1 MKKIVLLI
9 LFSFTGIPILLSSEH
24 TGNNSGRSLFRIAQS
39 KDLEVTWRDK
49 KLIAGD
55 STSWTKDGKA
65 CSSAE
70 VFEISRSEEW
80 NYSNCWSSKSL
91 LPYRREAAISEDG
104 KKIEISFQAH
114 MDALMETYPAEII
127 SYKILVPL
135 STLNNS
141 TWDAFTGRSYNAK
154 WTSGQ
159 LGSSTPDGD
168 LVGVPARWISFSTAD
183 GIITFDF
190 NPHGLPTYYVSG
202 FNTIQSQWVIEKK
215 GDFLEFSFGT
225 PPTNFGGA
233 LTSKVTI
240 FEGGKSDYLKHHA
253 VSYYHYFSE
262 IPAEKLFCFSRNSST
277 AFTYAGTGRYDKTKG
292 FGWRNTKN
300 LDESIDGISGALHSA
315 VSSSVKNTF
324 VTDNL
329 RPGLYL
335 ITFRSSAISRNIGP
349 FEVTLNKEIIFN
361 DIKVEKG
368 NTATLTCVRWIN
380 EGTADIGFSGDWAV
394 SVIGFQLFLHSDE
407 DFVFRR
413 GFWIKND
420 GFCPDIMFSNY
431 FDEPP
436 VLGKSVTFCRL
447 AGKTD
452 DIADIPQFP
461 ELETALP
468 DQKSKGLLWRYTSP
482 LGTLGPDNYGSF
494 NEFNTEEKIKKRLEQ
509 IRKGGVEAVILNG
522 FLSRHTFP
530 VHLKRVE
537 ENIRLIVEEGHKTG
551 MKFLDHQD
559 LTILWNM
566 DMGFRFL
573 AAHPEYL
580 QHSITNGLPTWGIC
594 PVNPL
599 FNKDYFFPYI
609 TDFIKNT
616 GIDGLMI
623 DECTFH
629 GSNFCNCDYCRKD
642 FTESTGLILP
652 DDEASLLLRN
662 RDSGLWKA
670 WIEWRKN
677 TIAKWR
683 IDLSKISREL
693 NPDFCNIQYY
703 SEGGFMTD
711 YASYGQG
718 GDLAL
723 SARSMD
729 FLGTEIMSRDVW
741 DDYRYNFSSRHM
753 YNSLRETFNSPVFG
767 LVYPAGKVSS
777 ALIGWAM
784 NTMLAQVTWSL
795 GGENEFK
802 IMNKYTGWKEN
813 MNNLSAIP
821 VVDAALIFSRK
832 TRDWSLNNKDSY
844 SEELMGTSQFLSSNQ
859 IQHTFILDD
868 ALLNQDLSRFPVLL
882 APGLECISDEQAAKL
897 RTYVSSGGTLF
908 LTGEAYRFSSYGE
921 PRKTWIFED
930 MISENQMKNTSDTSL
945 AESFYGK
952 GRIIYSPGRYGLN
965 EFCGS
970 FTLGDIYRFNPDQK
984 ITALNEKIFSRIF
997 KSGLS
1002 FKSIS
1007 IPSKVLV
1014 SVYSDYV
1021 NEKKIKLVHILNATG
1036 IKIKDGDKLP
1046 DPDPQWEKIRG
1057 DMIFEIS
1064 IPSVSDSYYSTPDT
1078 PGHKPVGVEKISE
1091 GRYRITVPE
1100 GTVDKYGII
1109 YLYQ

>member
-1 MKKIVLLI
+1 MKKIIFPGLLFFAGAAI
-9 LFSFTGIPILLSSEH
+9 LFSSEIYGI
-24 TGNNSGRSLFRIAQS
+24 NSGKPVFKISPI
-39 KDLEVTWRDK
+39 KDLEVTWKDK
-49 KLIAGD
+49 NLIAGD
-55 STSWTKDGKA
+55 YASWIKDCKA

-70 VFEISRSEEW
+70 YFEISQSGDW
-80 NYSNCWSSKSL
+80 KHSNCWSSKSL
-91 LPYRREAAISEDG
+91 LPYRRETAISDDG
-104 KKIEISFQAH
+104 KRIEISFQAH
-114 MDALMETYPAEII
+114 MDAMMETYPAKMI
-127 SYKILVPL
+127 SYKIVVPL
-135 STLNNS
+135 ATLENS
-141 TWDAFTGRSYNAK
+141 TWDALTGRSYNAK
-154 WTSGQ
+154 WSSGN
-159 LGSSTPDGD
+159 LNASTPDGD
-168 LVGVPARWISFSTAD
+168 LVGAEARWISFSTPD
-183 GIITFDF
+183 GVITFDF

-233 LTSKVTI
+233 LTSKVAI
-240 FEGGKSDYLKHHA
+240 FEGGKNDYLKHHA

-262 IPAEKLFCFSRNSST
+262 IPAEKLFCFSRKSST
-277 AFTYAGTGRYDKTKG
+277 AFTYAGGRYDKTKG
-292 FGWRNTKN
+292 FGWRNTKY
-300 LDESIDGISGALHSA
+300 LDENGDGMNGALHSN
-315 VSSSVKNTF
+315 VSSSLKNTF
-324 VTDNL
+324 VTDML

-335 ITFRSSAISRNIGP
+335 ITLRSSAIDRNTGP
-349 FEVTLNKEIIFN
+349 FGVTLNKEIIFN
-361 DIKVEKG
+361 DIKVKKG
-368 NTATLTCVRWIN
+368 NTATLTCVRWIE
-380 EGTADIGFSGDWAV
+380 EGTADLEFSGDWAV
-394 SVIGFQLFLHSDE
+394 SVIGFQLFLHRDE

-436 VLGKSVTFCRL
+436 LLGKSVTFSRL
-447 AGKTD
+447 AGKID
-452 DIADIPQFP
+452 DIAVIPPFP

-530 VHLKRVE
+530 FHLKRVE

-599 FNKDYFFPYI
+599 FNNNYFFPYI
-609 TDFIKNT
+609 TVFIKNT

-629 GSNFCNCDYCRKD
+629 GSNFCNCDYCRNN
-642 FTESTGLILP
+642 FTESTGLMLP
-652 DDEASLLLRN
+652 DDETSPLLRN
-662 RDSGLWKA
+662 RNSRLWKA

-683 IDLSKISREL
+683 IELSKAAREL

-753 YNSLRETFNSPVFG
+753 YNSLRETYDSPVFG

-784 NTMLAQVTWSL
+784 NNMLAQVTWSL
-795 GGENEFK
+795 GGDDEFS
-802 IMNKYTGWKEN
+802 IMDKYTGWKEN

-821 VVDAALIFSRK
+821 AVDAALIFSRK
-832 TRDWSLNNKDSY
+832 TRDWSVKNKDSY
-844 SEELMGTSQFLSSNQ
+844 SEELMGTSQFLSSKQ

-868 ALLNQDLSRFPVLL
+868 ALLNQDLSRFPILL
-882 APGLECISDEQAAKL
+882 APGLECISDEQAEKL
-897 RTYVSSGGTLF
+897 RNYVNNGGTLF
-908 LTGEAYRFSSYGE
+908 LTGDACRFNSFGE
-921 PRKTWIFED
+921 PGKTWIFED
-930 MISENQMKNTSDTSL
+930 MISEEQMKNSPDTSL
-945 AESFYGK
+945 SEAFYSK
-952 GRIIYSPGRYGLN
+952 GRIFYSPERYGLN
-965 EFCGS
+965 EFCSS
-970 FTLGDIYRFNPDQK
+970 FTLGDIYRFTPDPEK
-984 ITALNEKIFSRIF
+984 TSMNEKIFRQMF

-1002 FKSIS
+1002 FKSVS
-1007 IPSKVLV
+1007 MPSKVFV
-1014 SVYSDYV
+1014 SVYNDYV

-1036 IKIKDGDKLP
+1036 VKIKDGDKLP
-1046 DPDPQWEKIRG
+1046 VPDPQWGKIKG

-1064 IPSVSDSYYSTPDT
+1064 IPSVSDSYYSTPDI
-1078 PGHKPVGVEKISE
+1078 PGHKSVGVEKISE

>member
-1 MKKIVLLI
+1 MKKTNLPGLLFI
-9 LFSFTGIPILLSSEH
+9 AAAVLFSSEINGI
-24 TGNNSGRSLFRIAQS
+24 NSGKSVFKISPL
-39 KDLEVTWRDK
+39 KELEVTWKDK
-49 KLIAGD
+49 KLITGD
-55 STSWTKDGKA
+55 SSSWIKDGKA

-70 VFEISRSEEW
+70 VSDISQSGEW
-80 NYSNCWSSKSL
+80 KYSNCWSSKSP
-91 LPYRREAAISEDG
+91 LPYRRETAISDDG
-104 KKIEISFQAH
+104 KRIEISFQAH
-114 MDALMETYPAEII
+114 MDAMMETYPAKMI

-135 STLNNS
+135 ATLNNS
-141 TWDAFTGRSYNAK
+141 TWDAFTGRSYAAK
-154 WTSGQ
+154 WSSGK
-159 LGSSTPDGD
+159 LDASTTDGD
-168 LVGVPARWISFSTAD
+168 LVGAPARWISFSTAD
-183 GIITFDF
+183 GTITFDF
-190 NPHGLPTYYVSG
+190 NPHGLPTYYISG

-225 PPTNFGGA
+225 PPTYFGGA
-233 LTSKVTI
+233 FTSKLAI
-240 FEGGKSDYLKHHA
+240 FEGGKNDYPEHHA

-262 IPAEKLFCFSRNSST
+262 IPAEKLFCFSRKSST

-292 FGWRNTKN
+292 FGWENTN
-300 LDESIDGISGALHSA
+300 SLDENGDGINGALHSA
-315 VSSSVKNTF
+315 VSSSVKNIFT
-324 VTDNL
+324 TDNL

-335 ITFRSSAISRNIGP
+335 ITLRSSAIERNMGP
-349 FEVTLNKEIIFN
+349 FRVTLNKEIIFN
-361 DIKVEKG
+361 DIKVERG
-368 NTATLTCVRWIN
+368 NAATLTCVRWI
-380 EGTADIGFSGDWAV
+380 EGGKADIGFSGDWAV
-394 SVIGFQLFLHSDE
+394 SVIGFQLFLHRDE

-431 FDEPP
+431 FNDPP
-436 VLGKSVTFCRL
+436 VLGKSVTFSRL
-447 AGKTD
+447 AGKID
-452 DIADIPQFP
+452 DIAVIPPFP

-468 DQKSKGLLWRYTSP
+468 DQKSEGLLWRYTSP

-537 ENIRLIVEEGHKTG
+537 ENIRKIVEEGHKTG

-573 AAHPEYL
+573 ASHPGYL
-580 QHSITNGLPTWGIC
+580 QYSITNGLPTWGIC

-599 FNKDYFFPYI
+599 FNNNYFLPFI
-609 TDFIKNT
+609 FDFIKNT

-629 GSNFCNCDYCRKD
+629 GSNFCNCDYCRKN

-652 DDEASLLLRN
+652 DDETSPLLQN
-662 RDSGLWKA
+662 RGSGIWKA

-683 IDLSKISREL
+683 IDLSKTTREM

-711 YASYGQG
+711 YASYGHG
-718 GDLAL
+718 GDLVL

-741 DDYRYNFSSRHM
+741 DDYRYNFSSRQM
-753 YNSLRETFNSPVFG
+753 YNSLRETYGSPVFG

-795 GGENEFK
+795 GGENEFR
-802 IMNKYTGWKEN
+802 IMDNYTGWKEN

-821 VVDAALIFSRK
+821 AVDAALIFSRK
-832 TRDWSLNNKDSY
+832 TRDWSVKNKDSY
-844 SEELMGTSQFLSSNQ
+844 SEELLGTSQFLSSKQ

-868 ALLNQDLSRFPVLL
+868 ALLNQDLSRFPTLL
-882 APGLECISDEQAAKL
+882 APGLECISDEQAEKL
-897 RTYVSSGGTLF
+897 RNYVKNGGILF
-908 LTGEAYRFSSYGE
+908 LTGDACRFSSFGE
-921 PRKTWIFED
+921 PRRKWIFED
-930 MISENQMKNTSDTSL
+930 IISVEQIKTSPDTSL
-945 AESFYGK
+945 SEAFYGK
-952 GRIIYSPGRYGLN
+952 GRILYSPERYGLN
-965 EFCGS
+965 EYCSS
-970 FTLGDIYRFNPDQK
+970 FTLGDIYRFTPDPEK
-984 ITALNEKIFSRIF
+984 TSMNEKIFRRIF

-1002 FKSIS
+1002 FKSVS
-1007 IPSKVLV
+1007 MPSKVLV
-1014 SVYSDYV
+1014 SVYNDYDH
-1021 NEKKIKLVHILNATG
+1021 EKKKKLVHILNATG
-1036 IKIKDGDKLP
+1036 VKIKDGDKLP
-1046 DPDPQWEKIRG
+1046 DSDPQWAKIKG
-1057 DMIFEIS
+1057 DMIFDIS
-1064 IPSVSDSYYSTPDT
+1064 IPSVSDSYYSTPDN
-1078 PGHKPVGVEKISE
+1078 PGHKSVGVEKVSR
-1091 GRYRITVPE
+1091 GCYRITVPE

-1109 YLYQ
+1109 YLYH

>member
-1 MKKIVLLI
+1 MKKINLPGLLFFTGASL
-9 LFSFTGIPILLSSEH
+9 LFSSEI
-24 TGNNSGRSLFRIAQS
+24 NSIDSGKPAFKISPL
-39 KDLEVTWRDK
+39 KDLEVTWNNK
-49 KLIAGD
+49 MLISGD
-55 STSWTKDGKA
+55 SASWIKDGKA

-70 VFEISRSEEW
+70 VFEISQSGNWE
-80 NYSNCWSSKSL
+80 YSNCWSSKSV
-91 LPYRREAAISEDG
+91 LPFRREAAVSADG
-104 KKIEISFQAH
+104 KRIELSFQAH
-114 MDALMETYPAEII
+114 MDALMETYPARMI
-127 SYKILVPL
+127 SYKIVLPL
-135 STLNNS
+135 ATLNNS
-141 TWDAFTGRSYNAK
+141 KWDALSGRSYNAK
-154 WTSGQ
+154 WSSGK
-159 LGSSTPDGD
+159 LNAATPDGD
-168 LVGVPARWISFSTAD
+168 LVGVPARWISFSTTD

-190 NPHGLPTYYVSG
+190 NPHGVPTYYVSG
-202 FNTIQSQWVIEKK
+202 FNTIQSQWIIEKK

-233 LTSKVTI
+233 LTSKVVI
-240 FEGGKSDYLKHHA
+240 FEGGKDDYLEHHA

-262 IPAEKLFCFSRNSST
+262 IPAEKLFCFSKKSSP
-277 AFTYAGTGRYDKTKG
+277 AFTYAGTGSYDKKKG
-292 FGWRNTKN
+292 FGWRNTKG
-300 LDESIDGISGALHSA
+300 LDEKRDGMNGALHSII
-315 VSSSVKNTF
+315 SSSARNTF
-324 VTDNL
+324 ITDRL

-335 ITFRSSAISRNIGP
+335 ITLRSSAIGRNIGP
-349 FEVTLNKEIIFN
+349 FTVTLNKEFIFN

-368 NTATLTCVRWIN
+368 NTATLTCVRWI
-380 EGTADIGFSGDWAV
+380 EGGTADLGFSGDWAV
-394 SVIGFQLFLHSDE
+394 SVIGCQLFLHRDE

-420 GFCPDIMFSNY
+420 GFCPDIMFSDY
-431 FDEPP
+431 YGDPP
-436 VLGKSVTFCRL
+436 AYGKSVTYSRL

-452 DIADIPQFP
+452 DIAVIPRLP

-482 LGTLGPDNYGSF
+482 LGTLGPDNSGSF
-494 NEFNTEEKIKKRLEQ
+494 NEFNTDEKVKKRLEQ
-509 IRKGGVEAVILNG
+509 VRKGGAEAVILNG

-537 ENIRLIVEEGHKTG
+537 ENIRKIVEEGHKTG

-580 QHSITNGLPTWGIC
+580 QHSVTNGLPTWGIC

-599 FNKDYFFPYI
+599 FNKNYFFPYI

-629 GSNFCNCDYCRKD
+629 GSNFCNCDYCRKN
-642 FTESTGLILP
+642 FTESTGLVLP
-652 DDEASLLLRN
+652 DDETSPLLRN
-662 RDSGLWKA
+662 RNSMLWKA

-677 TIAKWR
+677 TIARWR
-683 IDLSKISREL
+683 IDLSRAAREL

-703 SEGGFMTD
+703 SEGGFMLD
-711 YASYGQG
+711 FASYEQG

-753 YNSLRETFNSPVFG
+753 YNSLRETYDSPVFG

-777 ALIGWAM
+777 AIIGWAM
-784 NTMLAQVTWSL
+784 NNMLAQVTWSL
-795 GGENEFK
+795 GGENEFR
-802 IMNKYTGWKEN
+802 ILENYTGWKEN
-813 MNNLSAIP
+813 MNNLTAIP
-821 VVDAALIFSRK
+821 CVDAALIFSRK
-832 TRDWSLNNKDSY
+832 TRDWSVKNKDSY
-844 SEELMGTSQFLSSNQ
+844 SEELMGTSQFLSSKQ

-882 APGLECISDEQAAKL
+882 APGLECISDEQAGKL
-897 RTYVSSGGTLF
+897 RNYVSSGGTLF
-908 LTGEAYRFSSYGE
+908 LTGEACMFNSYGE
-921 PRKTWIFED
+921 PGKTWIFED
-930 MISENQMKNTSDTSL
+930 MIPEKQIKNISDTSL
-945 AESFYGK
+945 SETSYGK
-952 GRIIYSPGRYGLN
+952 GRIIYSPERYGLN
-965 EFCGS
+965 EFCNS
-970 FTLGDIYRFNPDQK
+970 FTLGDIYRFTPDPEK
-984 ITALNEKIFSRIF
+984 TNLNEKIFSRIF
-997 KSGLS
+997 RSGLS
-1002 FKSIS
+1002 FKTVFM
-1007 IPSKVLV
+1007 PSKVLV
-1014 SVYSDYV
+1014 SVYKDV
-1021 NEKKIKLVHILNATG
+1021 INGKKITLVHILNATG
-1036 IKIKDGDKLP
+1036 VKLNNGDKLP
-1046 DPDPQWEKIRG
+1046 VPDPQWEKIEG
-1057 DMIFEIS
+1057 NMIFEIS

-1078 PGHKPVGVEKISE
+1078 PGHKSVGVEKISE